1 MQTVTNITWQTLWWW
16 IVQSPQHNQIQSMI
30 CHNAFNVVRQIGA
43 FFGFWFFC
51 TTKNPLGDE
60 SETDCI
66 VYSFNIHGIS
76 RVLSIGFVIFRPQ
89 HFRPKNGRRFIEKQ
103 PLIIHIS
110 RFRHDI
116 CSHRSV
122 EYIFRIF
129 FVCVM
134 FFWHWCYKNLKHH
147 RISTLW
153 FILSSFRKHVQ
164 HSKAYHVEF
173 DTEKMAKH
181 LKIITTLKSLKQ
193 TLMVIYRL
201 YPFTELLNDRIDPK
215 LRHAINILFFHLK
228 NRIAQVYRK

>member
-1 MQTVTNITWQTLWWW
+1 MLYARLELFLFLVFL
-16 IVQSPQHNQIQSMI
+16 HN
-30 CHNAFNVVRQIGA
+30 
-43 FFGFWFFC
+43 
-51 TTKNPLGDE
+51 KK
-60 SETDCI
+60 
-66 VYSFNIHGIS
+66 
-76 RVLSIGFVIFRPQ
+76 SIGWREWNWLHSLFIQYSWDFSCFINWFRYFQATTFQAQKWKTIYWKTAVNNSYLALPAWYLFPPQ
-89 HFRPKNGRRFIEKQ
+89 QRN
-103 PLIIHIS
+103 
-110 RFRHDI
+110 
-116 CSHRSV
+116 V